1 MRTRNRWVSLAVGAG
16 VALAAAVVPVVSST
30 TASAADQKR
39 DGRAESRALASCW
52 EVKQVDPSAPD
63 GRYWLYTPA
72 LQYPQQFWCDMT
84 TDGGGWVLIGRGR
97 QGWDFTAEGQGTTA
111 GVSATTAVASVSATM
126 ARRITAT
133 APGVRSTRSAS
144 GRCKSP

>member
-1 MRTRNRWVSLAVGAG
+1 MRTRNRWASLAVGAG
-16 VALAAAVVPVVSST
+16 VALTAVVVPVVSST

-97 QGWDFTAEGQGTTA
+97 QGWDFTAEGQG
-111 GVSATTAVASVSATM
+111 
-126 ARRITAT
+126 
-133 APGVRSTRSAS
+133 
-144 GRCKSP
+144 